1 LSNSF
6 PAADVPFLAVGVDI
20 VEIARIEKTLSR
32 YGERFLHR
40 VYTAGEL
47 EYCQGMPSRLA
58 ARWAAKEAVAKALGT
73 GMGDVCWREIEVT
86 GDERGAPRI
95 RLHGRA
101 SAQAVRIGIRRLA
114 LSISHSRQYAVALAV
129 AI

>member
-1 LSNSF
+1 LSSSLAAEV
-6 PAADVPFLAVGVDI
+6 PALAVGVDI
-20 VEIARIEKTLSR
+20 IEITRIEKTLSR

-73 GMGDVCWREIEVT
+73 GMSGVCWREIEVT

-101 SAQAVRIGIRRLA
+101 SAQSVRIGIGRLA
-114 LSISHSRQYAVALAV
+114 LSISHSREYAIALVV